1 MKKTVQFIIFIFFL
15 CASVYCNKNKFE
27 QNSSVSPE
35 DSLKINN
42 AIQEI
47 KSSEKLT
54 NQELHVLTEK
64 TDKLLK
70 AVLPDSV
77 LSGYYNKIGLI
88 FYGKSNYDYAQDFF
102 TKAYGTYKK
111 TNHEIK
117 AAQELTNISVIQEIN
132 GNYEK
137 AVDNYLKALEIFK
150 NQKDSVSIAFV
161 YNNIGVLYQ
170 NINNNEKAV
179 EYYKYALNV
188 SNGKKSIAR
197 VSANIGVVYESDN
210 KLDSA
215 FYYYSKSLNIY
226 KTLADDINRATVIN
240 NIGYIYFK
248 KNNADSANVFF
259 KKALTLFKRN
269 NNISGEVQTYRNF
282 GEFYYTL
289 KNYKKSE
296 KYLLI
301 AVKKAEIIK
310 FSKLLSETSELLSK
324 VYEAQNKFNDANR
337 FLKYHYRINDSLFK
351 AENIKQINTLEVKY
365 QLKEKESDI
374 KILQLQT
381 QNQHKQIFLQ
391 LLLII
396 LLLISIVFAFYLY
409 FHYKKLKTL
418 EIDKMQN
425 EIYEYLSQIDNFS
438 KSFSQSENKKEESI
452 VEKLKEFQLTQRE
465 KDVLSLIAEGNM
477 NTEIAEKLFISL
489 NTVKTHTKNI
499 FLKLDVKNRVEALR
513 KTRIL

>member
-1 MKKTVQFIIFIFFL
+1 MKKSVHFIIFIFVLF
-15 CASVYCNKNKFE
+15 ASVYCNRNKFE
-27 QNSSVSPE
+27 LNASVSPE
-35 DSLKINN
+35 DSLKIHN

-47 KSSEKLT
+47 TFSDTLT
-54 NQELHVLTEK
+54 DQELVILINK
-64 TDKLLK
+64 TDEILK
-70 AVLPDSV
+70 AATAESV

-88 FYGKSNYDYAQDFF
+88 FYGKSKYDYAQNYF
-102 TKAYGTYKK
+102 TKAYKSYKK
-111 TNHEIK
+111 TNNEIK

-132 GNYEK
+132 GKYEN
-137 AVDNYLKALEIFK
+137 AIDNYLKALKIFK
-150 NQKDSVSIAFV
+150 KQKDSVSTAFV
-161 YNNIGVLYQ
+161 CNNIGVLYQ
-170 NINNNEKAV
+170 NINNNSKAV
-179 EYYKYALNV
+179 EYYKYALNA
-188 SNGKKSIAR
+188 SKEKKSLAQ

-210 KLDSA
+210 NLDSA
-215 FYYYSKSLNIY
+215 FYYYVKSLNIY
-226 KTLADDINRATVIN
+226 KTLADDIDKATVIN

-248 KNNADSANVFF
+248 KNNVDSAKVFF
-259 KKALTLFKRN
+259 KRALTLFKTN
-269 NNISGEVQTYRNF
+269 NNIAGEVQIYRNL
-282 GEFYYTL
+282 GEFYYTI
-289 KNYKKSE
+289 KEYKKSE
-296 KYLLI
+296 NYLLT
-301 AVKKAEIIK
+301 AVKKAKTIK
-310 FSKLLSETSELLSK
+310 FSKLLSETSELLAK
-324 VYEAQNKFNDANR
+324 VYEAQNKYNDANM
-337 FLKYHYRINDSLFK
+337 FLKYHYRIKDSLFK

-418 EIDKMQN
+418 EIEKMQN

-438 KSFSQSENKKEESI
+438 KSYSESENNKEESI

-465 KDVLSLIAEGNM
+465 KDVLLLIAEGNM